1 MRKELAIARRPKN
14 SRLDFGS
21 LFFAEDDFAVTDE
34 LVVQPQLVFVGGRF
48 AAWAWRAAEQ
58 AHARGR
64 LKNVRRKGTAVHIK
78 FDAQIA
84 GVGDPGD
91 LVAVVEHDGLRD
103 ESNEYGAF
111 RHFSVWLRFSIGAH
125 APNMMIAK
133 GR

>member
-1 MRKELAIARRPKN
+1 MA
-14 SRLDFGS
+14 
-21 LFFAEDDFAVTDE
+21 DE
-34 LVVQPQLVFVGGRF
+34 LIVEPQLVFVGGRF
-48 AAWAWRAAEQ
+48 AAGARRAAEQ

-64 LKNVRRKGTAVHIK
+64 LKNVGRKGTAVHIK

-84 GVGDPGD
+84 GVGNPRD

-103 ESNEYGAF
+103 ETNEYGAF
-111 RHFSVWLRFSIGAH
+111 RHFSVWLRFESGAA